1 MATLDLKACI
11 QAIKEREAAE
21 AAAQKQARKVGEAIA
36 QSVLNQLPQVLRQ
49 GQAVR
54 ITPNNLPERCSSAEK
69 LEALL
74 ILKTATDVMWGTDW
88 DGDKVVFCAPRDNNV
103 TALQKRADVYAQ
115 RSDAEHALREHSDA
129 QAAQPTASRS
139 RRAPRQRP
147 RC

>member
-54 ITPNNLPERCSSAEK
+54 IAPNNLPERCSSAEK
-69 LEALL
+69 VEALL
-74 ILKTATDVMWGTDW
+74 ILKTVTDVAWSVDW
-88 DGDKVVFCAPRDNNV
+88 ENEKAVFCAPRGDLE

-115 RSDAEHALREHSDA
+115 RADAEHALREHSDA
-129 QAAQPTASRS
+129 QAPQPTASR
-139 RRAPRQRP
+139 
-147 RC
+147 